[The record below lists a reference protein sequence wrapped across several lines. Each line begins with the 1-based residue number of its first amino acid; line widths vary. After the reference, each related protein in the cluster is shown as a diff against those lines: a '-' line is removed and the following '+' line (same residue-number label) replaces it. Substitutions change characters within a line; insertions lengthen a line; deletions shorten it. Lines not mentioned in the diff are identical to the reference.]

1 MNHSKATQKEIADY
15 LNAVRKNMQGSPEE
29 EIDEVILHLQ
39 EQINVALQESGEAAD
54 QADTITGILSAMSPP
69 ESFAVAKDAQSRKI
83 ITTGY
88 IALSLTV
95 LNWVIVWGGM
105 WWFPLAGVVWGLLI
119 AIAVVLAVISW
130 KTVPGKVA
138 ITLLIL
144 EAIFYA
150 LTTPV
155 KMVPKQQEDRAGQS
169 GHRSVDSHTHLVCRN
184 HSGDGD
190 TDMLIEKTHPPI
202 LLMVKDKA

>member
-15 LNAVRKNMQGSPEE
+15 LNAVRKSMQGSPEE

-69 ESFAVAKDAQSRKI
+69 ESFAVAKNAQPRESRK
-83 ITTGY
+83 
-88 IALSLTV
+88 
-95 LNWVIVWGGM
+95 
-105 WWFPLAGVVWGLLI
+105 GVVALTLAVISLLFALFLI
-119 AIAVVLAVISW
+119 HPLFLLPVLTPAIVLAVISR

-138 ITLLIL
+138 IALLIV
-144 EAIFYA
+144 IPIWYA
-150 LTTPV
+150 VITPV
-155 KMVPKQQEDRAGQS
+155 KMVPKQQEDRTGQS

>member
-15 LNAVRKNMQGSPEE
+15 LNAVRKSMQGSPEE

-39 EQINVALQESGEAAD
+39 EQINVALQESGEATD

-69 ESFAVAKDAQSRKI
+69 ESFAVAKDAQPRRI
-83 ITTGY
+83 RTGY
-88 IALSLTV
+88 LALSLTA
-95 LNWVIVWGGM
+95 LNWVIVIGGL
-105 WWFPLAGVVWGLLI
+105 WWFPLAEVVWGLLI

-150 LTTPV
+150 LTAPV
-155 KMVPKQQEDRAGQS
+155 KMVPKKQEDRAGQS
-169 GHRSVDSHTHLVCRN
+169 GHRSVDSHTHLFCRN
-184 HSGDGD
+184 HSGDVD
-190 TDMLIEKTHPPI
+190 ADMLIDKTHPPI
-202 LLMVKDKA
+202 LLLVKDKA